1 MMAKKLRIL
10 GTTYKRKAYTDRFGH
25 KHPAGVVH
33 RKGYLTKDRGAPGRT
48 PKSRRWYKPTTE
60 MGWRK
65 DMPAEERRELALD
78 AHGGDLLSTAR
89 ALLALSNVTT
99 SEETKRLAR
108 SDADYFFR
116 QYRIAK

>member
-1 MMAKKLRIL
+1 MAKKLKVS
-10 GTTYKRKAYTDRFGH
+10 GTTYKRKAWTDRFGH
-25 KHPAGVVH
+25 KHPAKVIH
-33 RKGYLTKDRGAPGRT
+33 RKGYLTKDRGIPGRT

-65 DMPAEERRELALD
+65 DMSAEERRELALD

-89 ALLALSNVTT
+89 ALLALSNVSTDD
-99 SEETKRLAR
+99 ETKRLAR

-116 QYRIAK
+116 EYRKAK